1 MKYFQFVIKHL
12 FYSILIVSNFFL
24 CARAQDS
31 VDKLL
36 PQNTPNLIAIDQ
48 SLNSLNEEFRKLYR
62 EQTKAIMDEI
72 PLILIV
78 SGDSVTALSGQS
90 RTVYLLPNTS
100 NEIKASLH
108 SVLGFQGLM
117 VTLSGN
123 MDDVQWQKA
132 VLYSKYLGEL
142 LILIPQTTAQQKTK
156 QLTIELV
163 TQIKKATDEFI
174 KQKQVNENQV
184 QAVLTKVRPIIL
196 DVAKD
201 IGQEFAE
208 SLKAILLS
216 IQAKMSKSD
225 WDRTIAVIPGPIT
238 ARLNNLNIAV
248 TASVMGRELL
258 GKRIFYSENIYDEA
272 GIIAYIEMLMRDK
285 KLSLMLFDDQYRM
298 WRDLLADTSTSII
311 ETDFFTPL
319 AK

>member
-1 MKYFQFVIKHL
+1 MKPFRFVLKHL
-12 FYSILIVSNFFL
+12 FYSILIISNFYL
-24 CARAQDS
+24 YVQAQDS
-31 VDKLL
+31 ADKRP
-36 PQNTPNLIAIDQ
+36 PQNTPQLSALDQ
-48 SLNSLNEEFRKLYR
+48 SFNSLNEEFRKLYR

-90 RTVYLLPNTS
+90 RTLYLLPNIYT
-100 NEIKASLH
+100 EIKASLH

-117 VTLSGN
+117 VKLSGN
-123 MDDVQWQKA
+123 VDDEQWQKA
-132 VLYSKYLGEL
+132 IQYSKYLSEL
-142 LILIPQTTAQQKTK
+142 LTLIPQTTAQQKTK
-156 QLTIELV
+156 QLTIEFV
-163 TQIKKATDEFI
+163 TLIKKATDEFI

-196 DVAKD
+196 NVAKD
-201 IGQEFAE
+201 IGQESAE
-208 SLKAILLS
+208 SLKAILVS
-216 IQAKMSKSD
+216 IQAKTSKSD

-238 ARLNNLNIAV
+238 ARLNNLNVAV

-258 GKRIFYSENIYDEA
+258 GKRIFYSENVYDEA
-272 GIIAYIEMLMRDK
+272 GIISYIEMLMRDK
-285 KLSLMLFDDQYRM
+285 KLSVMLFDDPYRM
-298 WRDLLADTSTSII
+298 WRDLLADTSTTII